1 MRPGLFI
8 ALAALAPFS
17 VGAPALAQSPAALEG
32 YYRAASEHFGVAVAE
47 VQILAEWGLPSD
59 EVPVVL
65 FMARRGGISADAVAA
80 LRDSGRAWA
89 DLGSRYGVHAGL
101 LHVELPDGAPLG
113 PLARAYGEYRER
125 GSAGWPSMR
134 LEDREVVLLVNLR
147 FLAEAVN
154 RPPAEVLAALARAGS
169 AADAYQSLVRGQ

>member
-1 MRPGLFI
+1 MRPGIPLML
-8 ALAALAPFS
+8 ALATLLAA
-17 VGAPALAQSPAALEG
+17 APPAHAQSAAALEA
-32 YYRAASEHFGVAVAE
+32 YHRAASEHFGVAVAE

-80 LRDSGRAWA
+80 LRGSGRNWA
-89 DLGSRYGVHAGL
+89 DLGSRYGVHAGV
-101 LHVELPDGAPLG
+101 LHVDLPEGAALG
-113 PLARAYGEYRER
+113 PLARAYGEYRDR
-125 GSAGWPSMR
+125 GSAAWPGIR

-147 FLAEAVN
+147 FLAEATN
-154 RPPAEVLAALARAGS
+154 RQPAEVLAALASAGS